1 MNEDLDYRL
10 YVLAEL
16 AYEKEHEGK
25 TDEELFPIDWY
36 SISNYKSKIEI
47 IEEAIKK
54 NILIKDTEKYQSR
67 LEGIKLTNTKE

>member
-16 AYEKEHEGK
+16 AYEQENEGK

-36 SISNYKSKIEI
+36 SISNYQVKTEI
-47 IEEAIKK
+47 IAQAIKNK
-54 NILIKDTEKYQSR
+54 ILISETELYKSR
-67 LEGIKLTNTKE
+67 VEGVRNE